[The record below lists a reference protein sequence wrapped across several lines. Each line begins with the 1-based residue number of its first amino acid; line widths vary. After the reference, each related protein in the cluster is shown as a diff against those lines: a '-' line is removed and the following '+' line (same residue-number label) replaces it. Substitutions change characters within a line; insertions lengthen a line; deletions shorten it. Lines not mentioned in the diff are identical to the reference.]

1 MIQVA
6 FVDSVATNIPRTL
19 VDLKTG
25 LAASLETM
33 RREFSGLFVNC
44 LIPGFIVKGVAKVL
58 PKAPEL
64 AGTDVVNS
72 WANGN
77 VIGKLST
84 VYNEAQASGATDKTR
99 AYVEKALTSLEGLD
113 FSHNH
118 ALKSLNLSKSKA
130 LKSLICFGTKITS
143 MIPDWFSQINFEY
156 DPRYEY
162 QTIINQWG
170 HEEKIYKDK
179 GVGWWYPGE
188 PERGYH

>member
-1 MIQVA
+1 MNCISLRNVN
-6 FVDSVATNIPRTL
+6 VEHNNDLEL
-19 VDLKTG
+19 VDLTG
-25 LAASLETM
+25 
-33 RREFSGLFVNC
+33 C
-44 LIPGFIVKGVAKVL
+44 
-58 PKAPEL
+58 
-64 AGTDVVNS
+64 
-72 WANGN
+72 
-77 VIGKLST
+77 
-84 VYNEAQASGATDKTR
+84 
-99 AYVEKALTSLEGLD
+99 TSLEGLD